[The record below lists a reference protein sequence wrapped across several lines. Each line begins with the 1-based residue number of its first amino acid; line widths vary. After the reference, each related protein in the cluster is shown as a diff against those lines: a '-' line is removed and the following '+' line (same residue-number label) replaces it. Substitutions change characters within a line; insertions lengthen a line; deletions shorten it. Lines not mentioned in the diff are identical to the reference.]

1 MLIVVD
7 LIQLSDPCFFIKLSF
22 QYKGKTVYGK
32 LKQFGRSMRHKQVT
46 KCAVGAFAFY
56 LFFRF
61 HISREMDDGNR
72 PDFTKNEAW
81 YNIKILTD
89 GTRNNTKEMGKQTYT
104 DDVREIFRDLKIAAS
119 HFGHWGRV
127 SGPVE
132 LEFNEVSPDLI
143 RILGELP
150 RCLCWLIVV
159 LFVKKVLTHLLQVI
173 GIPKLRMLDIRP
185 SCL

>member
-56 LFFRF
+56 LYFRF

-81 YNIKILTD
+81 YDIKILTD

-132 LEFNEVSPDLI
+132 LEFNEVPRDLI

-150 RCLCWLIVV
+150 WCLCWLIVV
-159 LFVKKVLTHLLQVI
+159 LFVKKFLHI
-173 GIPKLRMLDIRP
+173 CCR
-185 SCL
+185 